1 MHIGNNVQRGSVK
14 INGKKK
20 KKRLLND
27 AGTSDYPYKTKIKLR
42 PLTTHKIN
50 YRYTKDLN
58 T

>member
-1 MHIGNNVQRGSVK
+1 MHNGNNVQRGSVK
-14 INGKKK
+14 INGEK

-27 AGTSDYPYKTKIKLR
+27 AGTGDYPYKTKIKLP

>member
-14 INGKKK
+14 INGK

-27 AGTSDYPYKTKIKLR
+27 AGTSDYPYKTKIKLP